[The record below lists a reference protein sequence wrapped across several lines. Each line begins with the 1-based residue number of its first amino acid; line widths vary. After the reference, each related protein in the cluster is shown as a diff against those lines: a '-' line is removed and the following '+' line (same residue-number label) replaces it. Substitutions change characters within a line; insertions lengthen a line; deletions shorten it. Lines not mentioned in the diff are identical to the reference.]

1 MNIIVCSNVMPQN
14 LVDLYKHS
22 GETHFCTLKMEAP
35 GSTKKLVSKK
45 RERDKMCSVMWNS
58 AHAIRNVIKI
68 ITITCNPLIPV
79 ATRNIDTQD
88 GAKTVNW
95 ASLYS

>member
-1 MNIIVCSNVMPQN
+1 MPQN

-45 RERDKMCSVMWNS
+45 KERERERERERDKMCSVMWNS